1 MSLARPFLAA
11 GVPSVVASLR
21 DVDDDVSLDFSM
33 AFHRALLADGDPAQ
47 AVREAQLGFLRSGD
61 AVRAH
66 PSSWAGFVNV
76 GGFKPPE
83 PLREARSR

>member
-1 MSLARPFLAA
+1 
-11 GVPSVVASLR
+11 
-21 DVDDDVSLDFSM
+21 
-33 AFHRALLADGDPAQ
+33 
-47 AVREAQLGFLRSGD
+47 LRSGD

-83 PLREARSR
+83 PLREARSK